1 VWIFEE
7 KRREVNMPNKILKF
21 TDVSFHYQATKA
33 SKLTAIF
40 DQVDWHV
47 HEGEFV
53 SIIGPSGYG
62 KSTLFRLVTG
72 LENPDSG
79 EISLN
84 GEVATRRLG
93 KVGYM
98 PQQDL
103 LMPWRTI
110 LENVRLPVELRGAK
124 TTSDEMIKLLA
135 DFGLA
140 GEENSYPG
148 NLSGGM
154 RQRVSFLRTILTGSD
169 ILLLDEPFSALDA
182 ITRLTMQE
190 WLIDQWKR
198 LDKTIVFITHDIDEA
213 LFLSDRIFV
222 LAEKPVR
229 TIREV
234 AVPLDRPR
242 TMRDLARPELVEL
255 KQQLIRE
262 LRSEAPL

>member
-1 VWIFEE
+1 M
-7 KRREVNMPNKILKF
+7 KNKVLEF
-21 TDVSFHYQATKA
+21 SNVSFHYQSMNA
-33 SKLTAIF
+33 SKRTTIF
-40 DQVDWHV
+40 DHVDWSV
-47 HEGEFV
+47 REGEFV

-72 LENPDSG
+72 LENPDGG
-79 EISLN
+79 EILLN
-84 GEVATRRLG
+84 EEITKNRLG

-110 LENVRLPVELRGAK
+110 LENVRLPLELQGEKISA
-124 TTSDEMIKLLA
+124 EHIIGLLA

-140 GEENSYPG
+140 GEEHAYPG
-148 NLSGGM
+148 KLSGGM
-154 RQRVSFLRTILTGSD
+154 RQRVSFLRTILTGSN

-190 WLIDQWKR
+190 WLIDQWKK

-229 TIREV
+229 SIREII
-234 AVPLDRPR
+234 VPLDRPR
-242 TMRDLARPELVEL
+242 TMRDLAKPRLLEL
-255 KQQLIRE
+255 KEQLIAE
-262 LRSEAPL
+262 LRSEARP

>member
-1 VWIFEE
+1 MMTTKVLE
-7 KRREVNMPNKILKF
+7 F
-21 TDVSFHYQATKA
+21 TNVSFHYQATNA
-33 SKLTAIF
+33 SKPTAIF
-40 DQVDWHV
+40 KQVDWHV
-47 HEGEFV
+47 NEGEFV

-84 GEVATRRLG
+84 GEVAAKRLG

-110 LENVRLPVELRGAK
+110 LENVRLPLELQGS
-124 TTSDEMIKLLA
+124 TPSSDEIIQLLA
-135 DFGLA
+135 DFGLP
-140 GEENSYPG
+140 GEENAYPG

-154 RQRVSFLRTILTGSD
+154 RQRVSFLRTILTGST
-169 ILLLDEPFSALDA
+169 IFLLDEPFSALDA

-190 WLIDQWKR
+190 WLIDQWQK
-198 LDKTIVFITHDIDEA
+198 LDKTIVFITHDINEA

-222 LAEKPVR
+222 LAEKPVQ

-234 AVPLDRPR
+234 IVPLSRPR
-242 TMRDLARPELVEL
+242 TMRDLARPELIEL
-255 KQQLIRE
+255 KEQLISE
-262 LRSEAPL
+262 LRSEARL

>member
-1 VWIFEE
+1 
-7 KRREVNMPNKILKF
+7 MTNKVLKF
-21 TDVSFHYQATKA
+21 TNVSFHYQAIKA
-33 SKLTAIF
+33 SKPTVIF

-47 HEGEFV
+47 NEGEFV

-72 LENPDSG
+72 LENPDGG

-84 GEVATRRLG
+84 GEVTTKRLG

-110 LENVRLPVELRGAK
+110 LENVRLPLELQESK
-124 TTSDEMIKLLA
+124 PFSDQIIKLLA

-154 RQRVSFLRTILTGSD
+154 RQRVSFLRTILTGSN

-182 ITRLTMQE
+182 ITRQTMQE
-190 WLIDQWKR
+190 WLIDQWQK
-198 LDKTIVFITHDIDEA
+198 LDKTIIFITHDIDEA

-222 LAEKPVR
+222 LAEKPVQ

-234 AVPLDRPR
+234 VVPLSRPR
-242 TMRDLARPELVEL
+242 IMRDLAQPELIEL
-255 KQQLIRE
+255 KEQLIRE
-262 LRSEAPL
+262 LRSEARL

>member
-1 VWIFEE
+1 MNNNVLE
-7 KRREVNMPNKILKF
+7 F
-21 TDVSFHYQATKA
+21 TDVSFHYNAIKDA
-33 SKLTAIF
+33 KPTAIF
-40 DQVDWHV
+40 DHVDWHV
-47 HEGEFV
+47 QEGEFV

-72 LENPDSG
+72 LEDPDGG

-84 GEVATRRLG
+84 GEVMNKRLG

-110 LENVRLPVELRGAK
+110 LENVRLPLELQRAK
-124 TTSDEMIKLLA
+124 PSDEKIIQLLA
-135 DFGLA
+135 DFGLT
-140 GEENSYPG
+140 GEEHSYPA

-154 RQRVSFLRTILTGSD
+154 RQRVSFLRTILTGSN

-190 WLIDQWKR
+190 WLIEQWQQ
-198 LDKTIVFITHDIDEA
+198 LDKTILFITHDIDEA
-213 LFLSDRIFV
+213 LFLSDRIFI

-234 AVPLDRPR
+234 VVPLSRPR
-242 TMRDLARPELVEL
+242 TMRDLAQPELIEL
-255 KQQLIRE
+255 KEQLISE
-262 LRSEAPL
+262 LRSEAAL

>member
-1 VWIFEE
+1 MTPKVLE
-7 KRREVNMPNKILKF
+7 F
-21 TDVSFHYQATKA
+21 TNVSFHYQSTKA
-33 SKLTAIF
+33 SKSTAIF
-40 DQVDWHV
+40 NQVDWHV
-47 HEGEFV
+47 NEGEFV

-84 GEVATRRLG
+84 GEVTTNRLG

-103 LMPWRTI
+103 LMPCRTI
-110 LENVRLPVELRGAK
+110 LENARLPLELQGAK
-124 TTSDEMIKLLA
+124 PSSDQIIQLLA

-140 GEENSYPG
+140 GEEHAYPG

-154 RQRVSFLRTILTGSD
+154 RQRVSFLRTILTGSN

-190 WLIDQWKR
+190 WLIDQWQK

-222 LAEKPVR
+222 LAEKPVQ

-234 AVPLDRPR
+234 IVPLDRPR
-242 TMRDLARPELVEL
+242 AMRDLAQPELIEL
-255 KQQLIRE
+255 KEQLIRE
-262 LRSEAPL
+262 LRSEARL